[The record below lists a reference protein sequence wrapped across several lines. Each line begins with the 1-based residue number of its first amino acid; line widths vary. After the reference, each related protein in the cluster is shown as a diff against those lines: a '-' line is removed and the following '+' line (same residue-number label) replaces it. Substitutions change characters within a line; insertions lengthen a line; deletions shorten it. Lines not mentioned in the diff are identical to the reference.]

1 MQSELRPFLADPRP
15 RDFMR
20 SPTGNRFAVLVD
32 AMQSG
37 GSFSVLEFEQ
47 LDNVA
52 TPLHVHDDVDEGFL
66 VLEGHFEF
74 ESAGERFEANPTAFV
89 FLPRGK
95 PHRYSLVGD
104 RGRILT
110 FFFPGGT
117 EGYFREVA
125 QLSSQQRA
133 KPGLMAALAER
144 YGFTLLDEYNQP
156 RSSAG
161 HSDAL

>member
-1 MQSELRPFLADPRP
+1 
-15 RDFMR
+15 MR

-32 AMQSG
+32 AIQSG
-37 GSFSVLEFEQ
+37 GSFSLLEFEQ

-52 TPLHVHDDVDEGFL
+52 TPLHVHHDVDEGFL
-66 VLEGHFEF
+66 ILEGRFEF
-74 ESAGERFEANPTAFV
+74 ESGSEHFEASPTGFV

-125 QLSSQQRA
+125 QLTSAQRSE
-133 KPGLMAALAER
+133 PRVMAALAER
-144 YGFTLLDEYNQP
+144 YGFTLLDDYNQP
-156 RSSAG
+156 RS
-161 HSDAL
+161 